1 MDGTAS
7 LIYLLAAKEAGAE
20 PIPDPPHQLP
30 WESMQPGPKQQKKNY
45 SNDHGAFIRGDSTR
59 KEIALVF
66 TGHEYGEGGHFID
79 SLLLKERIQASFFFT
94 GDFYRNEQFR
104 PLIKGLRRRG
114 HYLGAHSDK
123 HLLYCD
129 WTKRDSLLLNEQQF
143 SLDLADNYAAMAK
156 HGIEA
161 NKSRYFLPPYEW
173 YNDSIA
179 DWTARYGM
187 QLINYTPGTRS
198 TADYTTETDKNYRDS
213 ESILNSITG
222 YEGSQPAGLNG
233 FILLLHAGAG
243 PGRND
248 KFFYK
253 LPDLIKY
260 LKTKGYRFV
269 RIDDL
274 LQPD

>member
-20 PIPDPPHQLP
+20 PVPDPPHQLP
-30 WESMQPGPKQQKKNY
+30 WESVQPDPRESGKKF
-45 SNDHGAFIRGDSTR
+45 SHDRGAITRGDSTR

-66 TGHEYGEGGHFID
+66 TGHEYGEGGTYID
-79 SLLLKERIQASFFFT
+79 SLLLKERIQGSFFFT

-129 WTKRDSLLLNEQQF
+129 WKKRDSLLVTEQQF
-143 SLDLADNYAAMAK
+143 SLDLADNYAAMAA

-161 NKSRYFLPPYEW
+161 NKSRYFMPPYEW

-179 DWTARYGM
+179 AWTKRVGM
-187 QLINYTPGTRS
+187 QLVNYTPGTRS

-213 ESILNSITG
+213 ESIFGSITG
-222 YEGSQPAGLNG
+222 YEAAKPAGLNG

-243 PGRND
+243 PGRKD
-248 KFFYK
+248 KFYNK

-260 LKTKGYRFV
+260 LKTKGYQFV
-269 RIDDL
+269 RIDEL
-274 LQPD
+274 LQQK